1 MRNLLLKSMMA
12 FALSLAFMAC
22 ENDDDNKSNNNENIN
37 IETLKA
43 FDKLYPEATN
53 INWRTVGNFEVAN
66 FMMVTRADA
75 GQNIDAWFTDAT
87 LQREDIEFET
97 LLELPQVIQDAFAAT
112 KYSDTK
118 SWEVDDIEFKSK
130 SADKMANVYVIEVEN
145 KLDDKLEYDIIFGV
159 NGEFLLARL
168 DTDQDTDQDDM
179 PITVPQEIVDY
190 VKIEFPNAQFID
202 AEIEDNGYEVEF
214 ITDTTKDSFAMEMSF
229 NKSYKP
235 TEIEI
240 TVIDYTKLSLPYF
253 VDFGIAAKITEEA
266 PNFDPATDKM
276 EVEITGTNIRT
287 EIEVELEIDGNEIEF
302 DYTTDPIL

>member
-1 MRNLLLKSMMA
+1 MRNLLFKSMIA
-12 FALSLAFMAC
+12 LALSLAFIAC
-22 ENDDDNKSNNNENIN
+22 ENDEDNNNNQNIN
-37 IETLKA
+37 IETLQA
-43 FDKLYPEATN
+43 FDKLYPGATN
-53 INWRTVGNFEVAN
+53 INWRTVGNFTVAN
-66 FMMVTRADA
+66 FMMVTRVDA

-118 SWEVDDIEFKSK
+118 VWEIDDIEYKSK
-130 SADKMANVYVIEVEN
+130 SADKMVNVYVIEVEN

-179 PITVPQEIVDY
+179 PIAVPQEIVDY
-190 VKIEFPNAQFID
+190 VKNAFPDAQFID
-202 AEIEDNGYEVEF
+202 IEIEDDGYEVEF

-229 NKSYKP
+229 NNSYKA

-240 TVIDYTKLSLPYF
+240 TIRDYAKLSLP
-253 VDFGIAAKITEEA
+253 DFAKFEIAAKITEKA
-266 PNFDPATDKM
+266 PHFDPATDKM

-287 EIEVELEIDGNEIEF
+287 EIEVELEIDGNKIEF
-302 DYTTDPIL
+302 EYMSDPIL